1 MATQTT
7 PVTYIFKEINI
18 GKYTSV
24 KHYQLVSFNGITNK
38 LSTLLNISENR
49 NCAHSTPDYWLK
61 IKQDKKWGRCL
72 TGLFKTSTQ
81 NIFRGD
87 LYKKKDLLLFKF
99 SSNADTLTI
108 CHFENYYTKDLS
120 NVLQFVK

>member
-7 PVTYIFKEINI
+7 PETYIFKEINI
-18 GKYTSV
+18 GKYNSV
-24 KHYQLVSFNGITNK
+24 KHYQIVSNNGTQNN
-38 LSTLLNISENR
+38 LFTLLNIGKNR
-49 NCAHSTPDYWLK
+49 SFAQSMPDYWLK
-61 IKQDKKWGRCL
+61 VKQGKKWSKCL

-81 NIFRGD
+81 NIFKGD
-87 LYKKKDLLLFKF
+87 LYKKKDLILFKF

-120 NVLQFVK
+120 NVLKFIE